1 MNHMTPA
8 FTRQAADAALL
19 ASITGHPGESQGA
32 AGMLQREARYNARP
46 ATTRDLTP
54 EFARGTCYNAR
65 PDPGVRDPGVREC
78 VRDPRVLIRRKSWLT
93 LFRGDLLGFAHQ
105 RADVPRGP
113 N

>member
-1 MNHMTPA
+1 MIVDCPMNHMTPA

-54 EFARGTCYNAR
+54 EFVTPEFASAFVTRG
-65 PDPGVRDPGVREC
+65 
-78 VRDPRVLIRRKSWLT
+78 
-93 LFRGDLLGFAHQ
+93 F
-105 RADVPRGP
+105 
-113 N
+113 